1 MASDGETAVTQDR
14 NRLGEETSP
23 YLLQHKDNPVHWR
36 AWSAETLALAKAQGK
51 PILLSSGYA
60 ACHWCHVMAAESFES
75 EAIAALMNE
84 NFINVKVDRE
94 ERPDIDHLYQ
104 QALQLT
110 GRRGGWPLTMF
121 LTPDG
126 EPFWGGTYFPPEPRY
141 GMPGFADILKAISEL
156 WREKPEVVT
165 RNVTAI
171 GDGLNRLA
179 EAAPAEPISPDL
191 VETIAEKLDGYIDRA
206 NGGVGGAPKFPQAAT
221 LEFLWRA
228 WKRTG
233 RASYR
238 DAVLTTLDHI
248 CQGGIYDHLAGGF
261 ARYSTDERWLVPHFE
276 KMLYDNAQLV
286 DLLTLVWQDEKKP
299 LYAARIEETIDWA
312 LREMRLA
319 EGVFASSLDADSE
332 HEEGKFYV
340 WTAAEA
346 DAVLGARAA
355 AFRAVYDIEDSGNWE
370 GKSIPNRLHSMEL
383 LSTEEEAALA
393 LDRAKLLAARA
404 ARVRPGRDDKA
415 LADWNG
421 LMIAAIASAAQ
432 VFERRDWLEAATAAF
447 DFIAAKMTSA
457 DGRLLHSYGAGRAK
471 HMAVLDDYADLTR
484 AALALHEA
492 TGEARF
498 LERGRDWIEIV
509 ETHYRDASAGGYFF
523 TADDAEALIRR
534 SKIAEDAPLPSGNGT
549 MAHVLAQLYHLTGD
563 DRYRVRAD
571 ATLAAFASAVRRGML
586 GYSTLLNGAE
596 SLRDGLQI
604 VVIGAREASD
614 TAALLRV
621 VHGAS
626 LPGRT
631 LAIVAPGAEPPPA
644 HPAAGKTQINGEA
657 TAYVCRGATCSM
669 PIVEAAELEKTL
681 PARR

>member
-1 MASDGETAVTQDR
+1 MTNDR

-36 AWSAETLALAKAQGK
+36 AWSAETLALAKEKGK

-60 ACHWCHVMAAESFES
+60 ACHWCHVMAAESFEN

-84 NFINVKVDRE
+84 HFVNVKVDRE

-141 GMPGFADILKAISEL
+141 GMPGFAAILRAVAEL
-156 WREKPEVVT
+156 WREKPDVVT

-171 GDGLNRLA
+171 GEGLSRLA
-179 EAAPAEPISPDL
+179 DTGPAEPVSFDL
-191 VETIAEKLDGYIDRA
+191 IETIAEKLDSHIDRVH
-206 NGGVGGAPKFPQAAT
+206 GGVGGAPKFPQAAS

-228 WKRTG
+228 WKRTR

-238 DAVLTTLDHI
+238 ESVLTTLDHI
-248 CQGGIYDHLAGGF
+248 CQGGIYDHLGGGF

-286 DLLTLVWQDEKKP
+286 ALLTLVWQEEKKP
-299 LYAARIEETIDWA
+299 LYAARIEETIQWA
-312 LREMRLA
+312 LREMRLP

-340 WTAAEA
+340 WTGAEI
-346 DAVLGARAA
+346 DAVLDDRAA
-355 AFRAVYDIEDSGNWE
+355 AFRAAYDIEDAGNWE
-370 GKSIPNRLHSMEL
+370 GKSIPNRLRDMAL
-383 LSTEEEAALA
+383 LSAEEEAALA
-393 LDRAKLLAARA
+393 QDRARLFAARE

-421 LMIAAIASAAQ
+421 LTIAAIASAGE
-432 VFERRDWLEAATAAF
+432 VFERRDWLEAAVAAF
-447 DFIAAKMTSA
+447 DFIETHMTAA

-471 HMAVLDDYADLTR
+471 HMAVLDDYADLAR
-484 AALALHEA
+484 AALILHEA
-492 TGEARF
+492 TGETRF
-498 LERGRDWIEIV
+498 LERCRDWIETV
-509 ETHYRDASAGGYFF
+509 ETHYRDDSVGGYFF

-534 SKIAEDAPLPSGNGT
+534 AKIAEDAPLPSGNGT
-549 MAHVLAQLYHLTGD
+549 MLEVLAQLFHLTGEE
-563 DRYRVRAD
+563 RYRARAESL
-571 ATLAAFASAVRRGML
+571 LAGFAGVVRRGLL

-596 SLRDGLQI
+596 TLRDGLQI
-604 VVIGAREASD
+604 VIVGARDAPD
-614 TAALLRV
+614 TRALLRA

-631 LAIVAPGAEPPPA
+631 LAVVAPGASLPAA
-644 HPAAGKTQINGEA
+644 HPAAGKTQIDGKA
-657 TAYVCRGATCSM
+657 AAYVCRGATCSL
-669 PIVEAAELEKTL
+669 PIVEAEALAHELR
-681 PARR
+681 A